1 MYSKNLT
8 IALFILSV
16 PSLQRLLLQWSTEG
30 VWGQSPRRG
39 GTPAPRTSPERETLY
54 LQSCCWKNSIYDRIP
69 CRYC

>member
-30 VWGQSPRRG
+30 VWGTAPTQGWNPC
-39 GTPAPRTSPERETLY
+39 TPY
-54 LQSCCWKNSIYDRIP
+54 LTRARNAISSILLLEK
-69 CRYC
+69 